1 MRASECPQVSGLWGR
16 EVRGGCFAF
25 SETLWARKLRG
36 PSIRLSDSYTTTP
49 PVLFFNPEPL
59 KAVVL
64 INVIAFSYSSSA
76 SLPPFQK
83 WGGFKENDGGGR
95 GLVCI
100 WEGAWRDGHALGECL
115 PRAPVRRLHG
125 RAPGGP
131 GRFNGAGARLL
142 LRSPPFLSPT
152 LHPIR

>member
-64 INVIAFSYSSSA
+64 INVIALSYSSSA

-83 WGGFKENDGGGR
+83 WGE
-95 GLVCI
+95 GLRRMMV
-100 WEGAWRDGHALGECL
+100 EGEALCVFGKGHGEMDM
-115 PRAPVRRLHG
+115 R
-125 RAPGGP
+125 
-131 GRFNGAGARLL
+131 
-142 LRSPPFLSPT
+142 
-152 LHPIR
+152 